1 MDDEQRL
8 VNSLRMQNEV
18 LVADN
23 EEKEST
29 IQAKQAVID
38 MLRDRLFP
46 VRPVII
52 PEEDWWKMNWRKKI
66 DEERRDGEIC
76 WSIGIIRRV
85 YSIYD

>member
-1 MDDEQRL
+1 MEDQVDSFCAMLRDGECELCEDRLHALDDEQRL

-52 PEEDWWKMNWRKKI
+52 PEED
-66 DEERRDGEIC
+66 
-76 WSIGIIRRV
+76 
-85 YSIYD
+85 